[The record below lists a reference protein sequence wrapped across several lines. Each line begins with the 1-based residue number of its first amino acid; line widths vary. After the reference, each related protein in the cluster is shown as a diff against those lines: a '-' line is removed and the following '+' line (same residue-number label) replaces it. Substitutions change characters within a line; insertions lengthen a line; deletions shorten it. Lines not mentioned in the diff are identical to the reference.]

1 MQTTTEI
8 PQPCDR
14 AAVDANGK
22 AIKIQYRD
30 ENYGSIFLAVAFR
43 FGSRAH
49 LTDEEIEM
57 LNAAAESAGFSFNY
71 QRCSW
76 IHEFAQ
82 DAAQATAALE
92 SAIKEAGFDL
102 ANA

>member
-14 AAVDANGK
+14 PAVETNGK
-22 AIKIQYRD
+22 AIKIRYRD

-43 FGSRAH
+43 FGSTAD
-49 LTDEEIEM
+49 LTDEEIEA
-57 LNAAAESAGFSFNY
+57 LHAAAESAGFSFNY

-76 IHEFAQ
+76 VREFVQ
-82 DAAQATAALE
+82 DAAQVTAALE
-92 SAIKEAGFDL
+92 TAIKKAGFDL
-102 ANA
+102 ASA

>member
-8 PQPCDR
+8 VQPCDR
-14 AAVDANGK
+14 PAVDANGK
-22 AIKIQYRD
+22 AIKIRYRD

-43 FGSRAH
+43 FSSTAH
-49 LTDEEIEM
+49 LTDEDVET
-57 LNAAAESAGFSFNY
+57 LHAAAESAGFSFDY

-76 IHEFAQ
+76 IREFVQ

-92 SAIKEAGFDL
+92 TAIKKAGFDL
-102 ANA
+102 AGA